1 MRLLCHRIGPRKDRT
16 RFALAKVQLSE
27 EALTLPYA
35 QLNLP
40 VLFKPPRQRLA
51 VPQVNR
57 HTVFAG
63 TLPKNPIQLLQFPFT
78 QTGGSA
84 PPWAFGQTAQP
95 VLIKTLHPILHRART
110 VAKITGHLMGAQPLG
125 HQ

>member
-16 RFALAKVQLSE
+16 RFALAKVQLPE

-84 PPWAFGQTAQP
+84 PPWAFASVPFHSNGRVGPALGFRP
-95 VLIKTLHPILHRART
+95 DRSAR
-110 VAKITGHLMGAQPLG
+110 PD
-125 HQ
+125 